1 MEQSVESNFFKKF
14 KAIASLAHTSPIF
27 QIFLFK
33 KRFIRKSSTPGHG
46 NLVLITSTVQ
56 VELSQLN
63 FNFDDDIRTYLFQ
76 VLRDCWQITFVTLDG
91 FYPLRTC
98 SLEGKFLN
106 ILWHFIHLL
115 QYYPKLNNGQH
126 TKSSN
131 LYVC

>member
-63 FNFDDDIRTYLFQ
+63 FNFDDIKSYFLQ
-76 VLRDCWQITFVTLDG
+76 VLLRDCQQITFVMLYGFCLLRKKKKKTLRCSYRQHQDG
-91 FYPLRTC
+91 ENTKNNVL
-98 SLEGKFLN
+98 
-106 ILWHFIHLL
+106 HLGV
-115 QYYPKLNNGQH
+115 N
-126 TKSSN
+126 TERKSRHR
-131 LYVC
+131 